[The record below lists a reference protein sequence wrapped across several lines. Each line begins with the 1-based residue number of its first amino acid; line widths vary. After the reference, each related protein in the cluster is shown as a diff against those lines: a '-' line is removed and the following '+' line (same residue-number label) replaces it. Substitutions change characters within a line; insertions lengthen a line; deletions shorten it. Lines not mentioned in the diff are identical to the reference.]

1 MENLGAYNPS
11 NEESPTKD
19 GMPSPEARS
28 STTTVLYG
36 WANKITGSPP
46 EQDYVSNESGQTS
59 DESTD
64 DENSSY
70 DNVRA
75 RGTDWEGAAGLRNV
89 ISVVFVLVC
98 ILQAHRVCGLA
109 SVGSQVLGG
118 QGRAR

>member
-19 GMPSPEARS
+19 GMSSPKPRS
-28 STTTVLYG
+28 SATTVLYG

-46 EQDYVSNESGQTS
+46 EQDYVSSESGQTP

-75 RGTDWEGAAGLRNV
+75 RGTDWEGATGLRNV
-89 ISVVFVLVC
+89 ISFVLMC

-109 SVGSQVLGG
+109 SGGS
-118 QGRAR
+118 